1 MDRAEGR
8 LESRKQLGCLELR
21 RSCVVQT
28 GAIALIFSE
37 HDKATVDAGIPA
49 SKS

>member
-1 MDRAEGR
+1 VTEGW
-8 LESRKQLGCLELR
+8 LDSRKHLGCLELG

-28 GAIALIFSE
+28 AAIVLLLPA
-37 HDKATVDAGIPA
+37 HDKATVDADIPV